1 MNSSQMTP
9 PARPLLPTSPPL
21 PSLRTGKRIM
31 RPSPAGQGG
40 ISPQPRAC
48 QPFDYLCHHRVPA
61 PLSPARAAGS
71 RARVPGT
78 PKRLQFWANG
88 ARLPAPRAARR
99 GRGPRLGLGLR
110 FGSLPGGC
118 RRPMP
123 VTQGGPASTASCSE
137 IDRFI
142 QERKVVVIN
151 KGSYNFWRL
160 YCPYKHVPDRTFLHL
175 QLKLQVCF

>member
-1 MNSSQMTP
+1 MAQLNSSQMTP

-61 PLSPARAAGS
+61 PLSAARPAGG
-71 RARVPGT
+71 RARVPAT
-78 PKRLQFWANG
+78 PKRLRQFWANG

-123 VTQGGPASTASCSE
+123 VTQGGPAYIIADGFMFGNRSVYSRAEGRSNKS
-137 IDRFI
+137 R
-142 QERKVVVIN
+142 VVQ
-151 KGSYNFWRL
+151 
-160 YCPYKHVPDRTFLHL
+160 FLEAIHIIRPE
-175 QLKLQVCF
+175 QSW